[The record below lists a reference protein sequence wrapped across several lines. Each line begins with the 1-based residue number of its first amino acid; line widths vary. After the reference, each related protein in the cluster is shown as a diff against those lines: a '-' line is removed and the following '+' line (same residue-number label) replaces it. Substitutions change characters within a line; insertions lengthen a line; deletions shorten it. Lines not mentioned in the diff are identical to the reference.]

1 MRSLRGARLRV
12 AGRVHEA
19 TDQLFRGFTRLA
31 SAAPA
36 GVSNY
41 EERHLRELLPLARIR
56 PACNQ
61 FECHPRLPQR
71 ELRAVCHELGVVPVA
86 YSSLGCGKLLAE
98 PLVTSLARAE
108 GRTPAQLLLKWGLQS
123 GLAVLPKSVH
133 PERIRDAA
141 EPALLGWELAAGTMA
156 ALDGLSDGHHY
167 CWDPSKIP

>member
-1 MRSLRGARLRV
+1 M
-12 AGRVHEA
+12 HEA